1 MIAEAGIESTTDHK
15 MTFEEIYRENSE
27 MVLNLA
33 FRMTGKEEAARD
45 LTQDVFIKV
54 YQKKESFQELSK
66 ISTWIY
72 RIAMNHILN
81 YLKREKRISF
91 LDFMEQDTSSAK
103 DNTMALSYWD
113 QNMPAQ
119 PDKVL
124 EEHQKEIVVRKM
136 LDELPAKYRIP
147 FLLFRYEDLSYQ
159 QIAEQLGLSLS
170 AVETRIHRAKKK
182 LMEKLQPWIKHL

>member
-1 MIAEAGIESTTDHK
+1 
-15 MTFEEIYRENSE
+15 

-103 DNTMALSYWD
+103 DNTTALSYWD
-113 QNMPAQ
+113 QNMPSQ

-136 LDELPAKYRIP
+136 LDDLPAKYRIP

-159 QIAEQLGLSLS
+159 QIAEQLDLSLS

-182 LMEKLQPWIKHL
+182 LTEKLQPWLKHL

>member
-1 MIAEAGIESTTDHK
+1 MIAESGLKSQTGYK
-15 MTFEEIYRENSE
+15 MTFEEIYRENSD

-33 FRMTGKEEAARD
+33 FRMTGREEAARD

-54 YQKKESFQELSK
+54 YRNQGSFHELSK

-81 YLKREKRISF
+81 YLKREKRLSF
-91 LDFMEQDTSSAK
+91 LDFMEQDTSSTK
-103 DNTMALSYWD
+103 DNTTALSYWD

-119 PDKVL
+119 PDKEL
-124 EEHQKEIVVRKM
+124 EEHEKEIVVRKM

-159 QIAEQLGLSLS
+159 QIAEQLDLSLS

-182 LMEKLQPWIKHL
+182 LAQKLQPWIKHI